1 VPDDE
6 RDEKGETMV
15 ATAQAEAV
23 HGRVALITG
32 AGMGMGLATGQRL
45 LEAGYR
51 VVANDIDPA
60 ALSDAWGDAPADRV
74 HQGVADVS
82 DEDQVRSM
90 VGAALNAFG
99 RLDVLVNNAALHGSR
114 WNGPCLSYDGAQWA
128 RLFDVNVLA
137 LMTMVRATL
146 DALTDSRGVVVNMSS
161 MVGYGNGAH
170 GPYAVSKSAV
180 NGLTTSLATEL
191 GPRGIRVVGVAPG
204 FVATPFLLAGMDA
217 AVRDRLLGSQ
227 ATDVEGG
234 PDDIAAL
241 IEFLVSPEARM
252 ITGHTVVADAG
263 ITSRP

>member
-1 VPDDE
+1 MD
-6 RDEKGETMV
+6 
-15 ATAQAEAV
+15 ATAEAASID
-23 HGRVALITG
+23 GRVALITG
-32 AGMGMGLATGQRL
+32 GAMGMGLATGQRL

-51 VVANDIDPA
+51 IVANDIDA
-60 ALSDAWGDAPADRV
+60 VALADAWGSAPVDRV

-82 DEDQVRSM
+82 DEDQVQSM
-90 VGAALNAFG
+90 VGEALEAFG
-99 RLDVLVNNAALHGSR
+99 RLDVVVNNAALHGSR
-114 WNGPCLSYDGAQWA
+114 WNGPCLSYDGAEWA
-128 RLFDVNVLA
+128 RVFEVNVLA
-137 LMTMVRATL
+137 IMTMVRATVE
-146 DALTDSRGVVVNMSS
+146 ALTQSRGVVVNMSS

-204 FVATPFLLAGMDA
+204 FVATPFLLAGMDPS
-217 AVRDRLLGSQ
+217 VRDRLLGSQ
-227 ATDVEGG
+227 ATDVQGG

-241 IEFLVSPEARM
+241 VEFLVSPAARM

>member
-1 VPDDE
+1 MDGTTD
-6 RDEKGETMV
+6 
-15 ATAQAEAV
+15 ATAGN
-23 HGRVALITG
+23 GRVALITG

-51 VVANDIDPA
+51 IVANDIDPA
-60 ALSDAWGDAPADRV
+60 ALAEAWGSVPADRV

-82 DEDQVRSM
+82 DEEQIRSM
-90 VGAALNAFG
+90 VADALDAFG

-114 WNGPCLSYDGAQWA
+114 WNGPCLSYNGAEWA
-128 RLFDVNVLA
+128 RVFEVNVLA
-137 LMTMVRATL
+137 VMTMVRATL
-146 DALTDSRGVVVNMSS
+146 DALSESRGVVVNMSS

-204 FVATPFLLAGMDA
+204 FIATPFLLGGMDPS
-217 AVRDRLLGSQ
+217 VRERLLGSQ
-227 ATDVEGG
+227 ATDVQGG

-241 IEFLVSPEARM
+241 IAFLVSPEARM

-263 ITSRP
+263 ITARP

>member
-1 VPDDE
+1 MDARTDIGVTD
-6 RDEKGETMV
+6 
-15 ATAQAEAV
+15 
-23 HGRVALITG
+23 GRVALVTG

-45 LEAGYR
+45 LRAGYR
-51 VVANDIDPA
+51 IVANDIDAA
-60 ALSDAWGDAPADRV
+60 ALSDAWGSVSTDQV

-82 DEDQVRSM
+82 NEDQVRSM
-90 VGAALNAFG
+90 VSAALDAFG
-99 RLDVLVNNAALHGSR
+99 RIDVLVNNAALHGSR
-114 WNGPCLSYDGAQWA
+114 WNGPCLSYDGAEWA

-137 LMTMVRATL
+137 VMTMVRSTL
-146 DALTDSRGVVVNMSS
+146 DALTESRGVIVNMSS
-161 MVGYGNGAH
+161 MVGYGNGSH

-204 FVATPFLLAGMDA
+204 FIATPFLLAGMDA

-227 ATDVEGG
+227 ATDVQGG

-241 IEFLVSPEARM
+241 IEFLVSPDARM